1 MVYLRMSEQVTTSE
15 LLGLTA
21 DIVSAYVSNHNV
33 DGENLRKLIQ
43 STYQVLSETSRAP
56 YLLRSSSPLNPAVP
70 ISESIGED
78 YIICLEDGKRL
89 QMLKRHLK
97 TVYKMTVDQY
107 RERWGLPHDYP
118 VVAPSY
124 AKRRSEIAKTT
135 GLGMTGRRKKFR
147 KVSDDQGQVGIAVNR

>member
-1 MVYLRMSEQVTTSE
+1 MTEQISSNE
-15 LLGLTA
+15 LLGLAT
-21 DIVSAYVSNHNV
+21 DIVSAYISNHKV
-33 DGENLRKLIQ
+33 DLDDLRKLIQ
-43 STYQVLSETSRAP
+43 TTYQTLSETSRSP
-56 YLLRSSSPLNPAVP
+56 YLLRNSSPLNPAVP
-70 ISESIGED
+70 IEDSVQED

-124 AKRRSEIAKTT
+124 AKRRSQIAKTT
-135 GLGMTGRRKKFR
+135 GLGMSGRRKKFR
-147 KVSDDQGQVGIAVNR
+147 RITDDQGLQTGVAVNR

>member
-1 MVYLRMSEQVTTSE
+1 MTEQITPAE
-15 LLGLTA
+15 LLGLAT
-21 DIVSAYVSNHNV
+21 DIVSAYISNNKV
-33 DGENLRKLIQ
+33 DFEELRKLIQ
-43 STYQVLSETSRAP
+43 STYQTLSETSRSP
-56 YLLRSSSPLNPAVP
+56 YLLRNSSPLNPAVA
-70 ISESIGED
+70 IEDSVQED

-124 AKRRSEIAKTT
+124 AKRRSQIAKTT
-135 GLGMTGRRKKFR
+135 GLGMSGRRKKFR
-147 KVSDDQGQVGIAVNR
+147 RITDDLGSQTGVAINR

>member
-1 MVYLRMSEQVTTSE
+1 MSEQVTTTE

-21 DIVSAYVSNHNV
+21 DIVSAYVSNHSV
-33 DGENLRKLIQ
+33 DAEALRKLIQ
-43 STYQVLSETSRAP
+43 STYQTLSETSRSP
-56 YLLRSSSPLNPAVP
+56 FLLRSTSPLNPAVP
-70 ISESIGED
+70 VEESIHDD

-124 AKRRSEIAKTT
+124 AKRRSQIAKTT

-147 KVSDDQGQVGIAVNR
+147 KIIDDQGSAGVVINR